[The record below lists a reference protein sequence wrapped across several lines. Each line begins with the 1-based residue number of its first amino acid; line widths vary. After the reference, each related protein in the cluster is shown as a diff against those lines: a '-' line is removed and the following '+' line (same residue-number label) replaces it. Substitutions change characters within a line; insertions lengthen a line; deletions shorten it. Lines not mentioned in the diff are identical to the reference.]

1 MSHRFDTAQKDFD
14 SRFLEFL
21 GRRRE
26 AEGDVSRQVAGILER
41 VRLEGDAALREYTKK
56 FDHFELPHNE
66 AFAIPE
72 EAIITAFEM
81 CEPETIDALRLAAER
96 IEAFHRRQLPED
108 LFFTDDIGVG
118 LGYRWKPLQS
128 VGLYVPGGTASYPSS
143 VLMNAIPARIA
154 GVPRIAIATPTPQ
167 GAIQPLVLAAAHI
180 AGITEIYR
188 LGGAHAIAALAFGCD
203 GIERVDKII
212 GPGNAFVAEAK
223 RQVFGICGIDA
234 IAGPSEIVVLAEG
247 DNNAGRAEP
256 GGRATVGL
264 LSKAEP
270 AGQAGQVKQAEQTE
284 QAKSAEQAGWAE
296 QTEQAGQVKQVK
308 PAEQTEQAGQ
318 VKQVKP
324 AEQAGWAEWIAADLL
339 SQAEHDTSARAIL
352 ITDNA
357 ALGDE
362 VAKAVEAQLAS
373 LPRKDIAGES
383 WKNFGAIILVKSMG
397 EGAEIVDRLAPEHLE
412 IFSENAGQIAET
424 IHNAGAIFLGA
435 HTPETIG
442 DYLGGS
448 NHVLPTNAT
457 ARFASGLSTLDFLKR
472 TSLLQCPP
480 EALAKLAPAAVTL
493 AQAEGL
499 DAHARAV
506 KLRMKKP

>member
-1 MSHRFDTAQKDFD
+1 MSHRFDTTQKDFD
-14 SRFLEFL
+14 SRFREFL

-26 AEGDVSRQVAGILER
+26 AEGDISRQVTDILER
-41 VRLEGDAALREYTKK
+41 VRLEGDTALREYTKK
-56 FDHFELPHNE
+56 FDHFEPPHNE
-66 AFAIPE
+66 AFAIPK

-81 CEPETIDALRLAAER
+81 CETETIDALRLAAER
-96 IEAFHRRQLPED
+96 IEAFHRLQLPKD

-154 GVPRIAIATPTPQ
+154 GVRRIVITTPTPY

-203 GIERVDKII
+203 SIERVDKII

-247 DNNAGRAEP
+247 DDN
-256 GGRATVGL
+256 
-264 LSKAEP
+264 
-270 AGQAGQVKQAEQTE
+270 
-284 QAKSAEQAGWAE
+284 
-296 QTEQAGQVKQVK
+296 
-308 PAEQTEQAGQ
+308 
-318 VKQVKP
+318 
-324 AEQAGWAEWIAADLL
+324 AEWIAADLL

-357 ALGDE
+357 ALGDK
-362 VAKAVEAQLAS
+362 VVNAVETQLAN
-373 LPRKDIAGES
+373 LPRKDIAGKS
-383 WKNFGAIILVKSMG
+383 WKNFGAVILVKSME

-412 IFSENAGQIAET
+412 IFSTNAGKIAEN
-424 IHNAGAIFLGA
+424 IYNAGAIFLGA

-448 NHVLPTNAT
+448 NHVLPTNAS
-457 ARFASGLSTLDFLKR
+457 ARFASDLSTLDFLKR
-472 TSLLQCPP
+472 TSLLQCSP

-499 DAHARAV
+499 DAHAQAV
-506 KLRMKKP
+506 KLRMQKP

>member
-1 MSHRFDTAQKDFD
+1 MSHRFDTTQKDFD

-81 CEPETIDALRLAAER
+81 CETETINALRLAAER

-154 GVPRIAIATPTPQ
+154 GVPRIAITTPTPH
-167 GAIQPLVLAAAHI
+167 GAVQPLVLAAAHI

-247 DNNAGRAEP
+247 GNNAERTEP
-256 GGRATVGL
+256 
-264 LSKAEP
+264 
-270 AGQAGQVKQAEQTE
+270 
-284 QAKSAEQAGWAE
+284 
-296 QTEQAGQVKQVK
+296 
-308 PAEQTEQAGQ
+308 
-318 VKQVKP
+318 
-324 AEQAGWAEWIAADLL
+324 AEWIAADLL
-339 SQAEHDTSARAIL
+339 SQAEHDTSARAIF

-362 VAKAVEAQLAS
+362 VANAVEAQLAS

-412 IFSENAGQIAET
+412 IFSANAGQIAET

-457 ARFASGLSTLDFLKR
+457 ARFASGLSTLDFFKR

-506 KLRMKKP
+506 KLRMKKA

>member
-1 MSHRFDTAQKDFD
+1 MSHRFDTTQKDFD
-14 SRFLEFL
+14 SRFHKFL
-21 GRRRE
+21 KHLSE
-26 AEGDVSRQVAGILER
+26 ANVDVSRQVADILECT
-41 VRLEGDAALREYTKK
+41 RLKGDAALREYTKK

-66 AFAIPE
+66 SFTIPRE
-72 EAIITAFEM
+72 VTITAFEM
-81 CEPETIDALRLAAER
+81 CETETINALRLAAER
-96 IEAFHRRQLPED
+96 VEAFHRRQLPED
-108 LFFTDDIGVG
+108 LFFTDNIGVG

-154 GVPRIAIATPTPQ
+154 GVQRIVLTTPTPH

-203 GIERVDKII
+203 SIERVDKII

-223 RQVFGICGIDA
+223 RQVFGVCGIDA

-247 DNNAGRAEP
+247 DNN
-256 GGRATVGL
+256 
-264 LSKAEP
+264 
-270 AGQAGQVKQAEQTE
+270 
-284 QAKSAEQAGWAE
+284 
-296 QTEQAGQVKQVK
+296 
-308 PAEQTEQAGQ
+308 
-318 VKQVKP
+318 
-324 AEQAGWAEWIAADLL
+324 AEWIAADLL

-357 ALGDE
+357 KLSDKVIG
-362 VAKAVEAQLAS
+362 AVEAQLAN

-383 WKNFGAIILVKSMG
+383 WKNFGAVILVKSME
-397 EGAEIVDRLAPEHLE
+397 EGIEIVNRLAPEHLE
-412 IFSENAGQIAET
+412 IFSTNAKQIAEN

-448 NHVLPTNAT
+448 NHVLPTNAS

-480 EALAKLAPAAVTL
+480 EALAKLASAAVIL

-499 DAHARAV
+499 DAHAKAV
-506 KLRMKKP
+506 KLRTEKL